1 MFLEPIHLVG
11 RVSLVSDESA
21 QFERVNQL
29 LGLELGAV
37 QDGHDACTEGTL
49 ALDVP
54 AWRRGA
60 EPFRESLSQLVQVDL
75 FGSHA
80 SLLTMRTAA
89 RQSPGSFMLGEPS
102 SDA

>member
-1 MFLEPIHLVG
+1 
-11 RVSLVSDESA
+11 
-21 QFERVNQL
+21 
-29 LGLELGAV
+29 
-37 QDGHDACTEGTL
+37 
-49 ALDVP
+49 
-54 AWRRGA
+54 
-60 EPFRESLSQLVQVDL
+60 LSQLVQVDL